1 MCRGKSKSGH
11 GVYTKRSPFV
21 LFRFTSI
28 DGALKVLNKE
38 EEFVAAAEKGF
49 VETVGSP
56 EYACYLNDYMAI
68 IQAMVT

>member
-1 MCRGKSKSGH
+1 
-11 GVYTKRSPFV
+11 V
-21 LFRFTSI
+21 LFRFTSV
-28 DGALKVLNKE
+28 DGAMQVLAKE
-38 EEFVAAAEKGF
+38 KDFVTAAEEGL